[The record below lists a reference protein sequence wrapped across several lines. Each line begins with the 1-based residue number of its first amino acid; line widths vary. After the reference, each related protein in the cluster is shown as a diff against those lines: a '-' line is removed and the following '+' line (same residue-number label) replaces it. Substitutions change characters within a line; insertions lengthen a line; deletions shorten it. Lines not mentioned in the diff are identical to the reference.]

1 MTEEKEEKE
10 KKRADHNK
18 DDVDNEKEE
27 EEEEEN
33 GDKYQKCL
41 YGCLGLSF
49 LFSSSISFCFVIFRC
64 ILASL

>member
-10 KKRADHNK
+10 KKRADHNE
-18 DDVDNEKEE
+18 DDVDNEKE

-41 YGCLGLSF
+41 NGCLGLSF